1 MVGLDR
7 MAENNEFLREVDED
21 YRRDRILQIWKRY
34 SGVIIALAVLL
45 VAGVA
50 GWRYWQAQQHAAAE
64 AASVQ
69 FDDANRLAKDGKVA
83 EADKAFD
90 ALEAQAPA
98 GYRLLAR
105 FRSAAETGKRDAAAG
120 AAEFDKL
127 ADDTALGDGLRDLAR
142 LRAALLRLDG
152 SNPDPAL
159 ANLQG
164 LAAGTPFRHTA
175 REMLGLAALKKG
187 DYEEA
192 GRWFDQIV
200 ADPDTPRA
208 LRDRIEVYA
217 ALVAGGPVTVTEA
230 KPEPAAPPP
239 PITR

>member
-1 MVGLDR
+1 

-34 SGVIIALAVLL
+34 SGVIIALAVLV

-50 GWRYWQAQQHAAAE
+50 GWRYWQAQQRAAAE
-64 AASVQ
+64 VASVQ

-90 ALEAQAPA
+90 ALEAQGPA

-105 FRSAAETGKRDAAAG
+105 FRAAAETGKRDAAAG

-127 ADDTALGDGLRDLAR
+127 ADDTGLGDGLRDLAR

-152 SNPDPAL
+152 PNPDPAQ

-200 ADPDTPRA
+200 ADPDTPRN

-217 ALVAGGPVTVTEA
+217 AIVAGGPVTVTEA

>member
-1 MVGLDR
+1 
-7 MAENNEFLREVDED
+7 MAENDEFIREVDED
-21 YRRDRILQIWKRY
+21 YRRDKVLEIWRRY

-50 GWRYWQAQQHAAAE
+50 GWRYWQNQQRVASE
-64 AASVQ
+64 TASVQ
-69 FDDANRLAKDGKVA
+69 FDEANRLAREGKA
-83 EADKAFD
+83 SEADKAFD
-90 ALEAQAPA
+90 ALETQGPA

-105 FRSAAETGKRDAAAG
+105 FRAAAETAKRDPGAG

-127 ADDTALGDGLRDLAR
+127 AGDTGLGDGLRDLAR

-152 SNPDPAL
+152 TEPDPAL

-187 DYEEA
+187 DFEEA

-200 ADPDTPRA
+200 ADPDTPRS
-208 LRDRIEVYA
+208 LRERIEVYA
-217 ALVAGGPVTVTEA
+217 AIVAGGPATVTEA
-230 KPEPAAPPP
+230 KPEHAAPPP

>member
-1 MVGLDR
+1 

-34 SGVIIALAVLL
+34 SGVIIALAVLV

-50 GWRYWQAQQHAAAE
+50 GWRYWQNQQRVAAE

-69 FDDANRLAKDGKVA
+69 FDDANRLARDGKVA

-105 FRSAAETGKRDAAAG
+105 FRAAAEAGKRDPAAG
-120 AAEFDKL
+120 AAAFDKL

-152 SNPDPAL
+152 QDPDAAL
-159 ANLQG
+159 TNLQG

-187 DYEEA
+187 DYEDA

-200 ADPDTPRA
+200 ADPDTPRN
-208 LRDRIEVYA
+208 LRERIEVYA
-217 ALVAGGPVTVTEA
+217 AIVAGGPVTVTEA

>member
-1 MVGLDR
+1 
-7 MAENNEFLREVDED
+7 MAENDEFIREVDED
-21 YRRDRILQIWKRY
+21 YRRDKVLEIWRRY

-50 GWRYWQAQQHAAAE
+50 GWRYWQNQQRVAAE
-64 AASVQ
+64 TASIQ
-69 FDDANRLAKDGKVA
+69 FDEANRLAREGKTG

-90 ALEAQAPA
+90 ALETQGPA

-105 FRSAAETGKRDAAAG
+105 FRAAAETAKRDPGVGAAA
-120 AAEFDKL
+120 FDQL
-127 ADDTALGDGLRDLAR
+127 AGDTGLGDGLRDLAR

-152 SNPDPAL
+152 TEPDPAL

-175 REMLGLAALKKG
+175 REMLGLSALKKG
-187 DYEEA
+187 DFEEA

-200 ADPDTPRA
+200 ADPDTPRS
-208 LRDRIEVYA
+208 LRERIEVYA
-217 ALVAGGPVTVTEA
+217 AIVAGGPATVTEA

>member
-1 MVGLDR
+1 M
-7 MAENNEFLREVDED
+7 MAENNEFIREVDED

-45 VAGVA
+45 VVGVA
-50 GWRYWQAQQHAAAE
+50 GWRYWQNQQRVAAE
-64 AASVQ
+64 TASVQ
-69 FDDANRLAKDGKVA
+69 FDEANRLARDGKVA
-83 EADKAFD
+83 EADTVFD
-90 ALEAQAPA
+90 ALEQQGPA

-105 FRSAAETGKRDAAAG
+105 FRSAAETAKRDPEAG
-120 AAEFDKL
+120 AKDFDTL
-127 ADDTALGDGLRDLAR
+127 AGDSGLGDGLRDLAR
-142 LRAALLRLDG
+142 LRAALLRLD
-152 SNPDPAL
+152 SPNPDPAL

-187 DYEEA
+187 DFEEA
-192 GRWFDQIV
+192 GRWFDQLS
-200 ADPDTPRA
+200 ADPETPRN
-208 LRDRIEVYA
+208 LRERIEVYA

-230 KPEPAAPPP
+230 KPEVAAPPP

>member
-1 MVGLDR
+1 
-7 MAENNEFLREVDED
+7 MAENDEFIREVDED
-21 YRRDRILQIWKRY
+21 YRRDKVLQIWRRY

-50 GWRYWQAQQHAAAE
+50 GWRYWQNEQRAAAE
-64 AASVQ
+64 TASAQ
-69 FDDANRLAKDGKVA
+69 FDQANRLAREGRTG

-90 ALEAQAPA
+90 ALEAQGPA

-105 FRSAAETGKRDAAAG
+105 FRAAAEAAKRDAGAG

-127 ADDTALGDGLRDLAR
+127 AADTGLGDGLRDLAR

-152 SNPDPAL
+152 TEPDPAL

-175 REMLGLAALKKG
+175 REMLGLAALRKG
-187 DYEEA
+187 DFEEA

-200 ADPDTPRA
+200 ADPDTPRN
-208 LRDRIEVYA
+208 LRERIEVYA
-217 ALVAGGPVTVTEA
+217 AIVAGGPVSVTEA

-239 PITR
+239 ITR

>member
-1 MVGLDR
+1 MP
-7 MAENNEFLREVDED
+7 ENNEFIREVDED
-21 YRRDRILQIWKRY
+21 YRRDKIIQIWRRY
-34 SGVIIALAVLL
+34 SGVIIALAVLA

-50 GWRYWQAQQHAAAE
+50 GWRYWQNQQRVAAE
-64 AASVQ
+64 TASVQ
-69 FDDANRLAKDGKVA
+69 FDQANRLAREGKA
-83 EADKAFD
+83 SEADKAFD
-90 ALEAQAPA
+90 QLEAQGPA

-105 FRSAAETGKRDAAAG
+105 LRAAAETAKRDGAAG

-127 ADDTALGDGLRDLAR
+127 AGDASLGDGLRDLAR
-142 LRAALLRLDG
+142 LRAALIRVDE
-152 SNPDPAL
+152 PDPGPAL
-159 ANLQG
+159 ASLQG

-175 REMLGLAALKKG
+175 REMLGLAALRKG
-187 DYEEA
+187 DYEDA

-208 LRDRIEVYA
+208 LRERIEVYA
-217 ALVAGGPVTVTEA
+217 AIVAGGPVTVTEA

>member
-1 MVGLDR
+1 M

-34 SGVIIALAVLL
+34 SGVIIALAVLV

-50 GWRYWQAQQHAAAE
+50 GWRYWQTQQRAAAE
-64 AASVQ
+64 TASVQ

-83 EADKAFD
+83 EADKVFD
-90 ALEAQAPA
+90 ALEAQGPA

-127 ADDTALGDGLRDLAR
+127 ADDTGLGDGLRDLAR

-200 ADPDTPRA
+200 ADPDTPRN
-208 LRDRIEVYA
+208 LRERIEVYA
-217 ALVAGGPVTVTEA
+217 AIVAGGPVTVTEA
-230 KPEPAAPPP
+230 KPEAAAPPP

>member
-1 MVGLDR
+1 
-7 MAENNEFLREVDED
+7 MAQNDEFIREVDED
-21 YRRDRILQIWKRY
+21 YRRDKVLQIWRRY

-50 GWRYWQAQQHAAAE
+50 GWRYWQNQQRVAAE
-64 AASVQ
+64 TASVQ
-69 FDDANRLAKDGKVA
+69 FDQANRLAREGKTG

-90 ALEAQAPA
+90 ALEAQGPA

-105 FRSAAETGKRDAAAG
+105 FRAAAETAKRDASAG
-120 AAEFDKL
+120 AAEFDRL
-127 ADDTALGDGLRDLAR
+127 AGDTGLGDGLRDLAR

-152 SNPDPAL
+152 TQPDPAL

-175 REMLGLAALKKG
+175 REMLGLAALRKG
-187 DYEEA
+187 DFEEA

-200 ADPDTPRA
+200 ADPDTPRN
-208 LRDRIEVYA
+208 LRERIEVYA
-217 ALVAGGPVTVTEA
+217 AIVAGGPVTVTEA

-239 PITR
+239 PTR

>member
-1 MVGLDR
+1 M

-34 SGVIIALAVLL
+34 SGVIIALAVLV

-50 GWRYWQAQQHAAAE
+50 GWRYWQTQQRAAAE
-64 AASVQ
+64 TASVQ
-69 FDDANRLAKDGKVA
+69 FDEANRLAKDGKVA
-83 EADKAFD
+83 EADKVFD
-90 ALEAQAPA
+90 ALEAQGPA

-127 ADDTALGDGLRDLAR
+127 ADDTGLGDGLRDLAR

-200 ADPDTPRA
+200 ADPDTPRN
-208 LRDRIEVYA
+208 LRERIEVYA
-217 ALVAGGPVTVTEA
+217 AIVAGGPVTVTEA
-230 KPEPAAPPP
+230 KPEAAAPPP

>member
-1 MVGLDR
+1 
-7 MAENNEFLREVDED
+7 MAQNDEFIREVDED
-21 YRRDRILQIWKRY
+21 YRRDKVLQIWRRY

-50 GWRYWQAQQHAAAE
+50 GWRYWQNQQRVAAE
-64 AASVQ
+64 TASVQ
-69 FDDANRLAKDGKVA
+69 FDQANRLAREGKTG

-90 ALEAQAPA
+90 ALEAQGPA

-105 FRSAAETGKRDAAAG
+105 FRAAAETAKRDASAG

-127 ADDTALGDGLRDLAR
+127 AGDTGLGDGLRDLAR

-152 SNPDPAL
+152 TQPDPAL

-175 REMLGLAALKKG
+175 REMLGLAALRKG
-187 DYEEA
+187 DFEEA

-200 ADPDTPRA
+200 ADPDTPRN
-208 LRDRIEVYA
+208 LRERIEVYA
-217 ALVAGGPVTVTEA
+217 AIVAGGPVTVTEA

-239 PITR
+239 PTR

>member
-1 MVGLDR
+1 

-50 GWRYWQAQQHAAAE
+50 GWRYWQNQQRVAAE
-64 AASVQ
+64 TASVQ
-69 FDDANRLAKDGKVA
+69 FDDANRLAKDGKAA

-90 ALEAQAPA
+90 ALEAQGPA

-105 FRSAAETGKRDAAAG
+105 FRAAAEAGKRDAAAG
-120 AAEFDKL
+120 AKEFDTL
-127 ADDTALGDGLRDLAR
+127 ADDSGLGDGLRDLAR

-187 DYEEA
+187 DFEDA

-200 ADPDTPRA
+200 ADPETPRN
-208 LRDRIEVYA
+208 LRERIEVYA
-217 ALVAGGPVTVTEA
+217 AIVAGGPVTVTEA
-230 KPEPAAPPP
+230 KTEAAAPPP

>member
-1 MVGLDR
+1 
-7 MAENNEFLREVDED
+7 MAQNNEFIREVDED
-21 YRRDRILQIWKRY
+21 YRRDRILQIWRRY
-34 SGVIIALAVLL
+34 SGVIIAVAVLL

-50 GWRYWQAQQHAAAE
+50 GWRYWEAQQRAAAE
-64 AASVQ
+64 TASVQ
-69 FDDANRLAKDGKVA
+69 FDDANRLAREGKTA
-83 EADKAFD
+83 EADKAYD
-90 ALEAQAPA
+90 ALEAQGPA

-105 FRSAAETGKRDAAAG
+105 FRSAAETAKADPAKG
-120 AAEFDKL
+120 AAEYDKL
-127 ADDTALGDGLRDLAR
+127 AEDTALGDGLRDLAR
-142 LRAALLRLDG
+142 LRAALIRMDG
-152 SNPDPAL
+152 ADPAPAL
-159 ANLQG
+159 ASLQG

-200 ADPDTPRA
+200 ADPETPRN
-208 LRDRIEVYA
+208 LRERIEVYA
-217 ALVAGGPVTVTEA
+217 AIVAGGPVTVTEA

>member
-1 MVGLDR
+1 
-7 MAENNEFLREVDED
+7 MAENNEFIREVDDD
-21 YRRDRILQIWKRY
+21 YRRDKILQIWRRY

-50 GWRYWQAQQHAAAE
+50 GWRYWQNEQRVAAE
-64 AASVQ
+64 TASVQ
-69 FDDANRLAKDGKVA
+69 FDQANRLAREGKNA

-90 ALEAQAPA
+90 QLEAQGPA

-105 FRSAAETGKRDAAAG
+105 FRAAAETAKRDPAAG
-120 AAEFDKL
+120 AAEFDAL
-127 ADDTALGDGLRDLAR
+127 AADTGLGDGLRDLAR

-152 SNPDPAL
+152 SDADPAL

-187 DYEEA
+187 DFEEA

-200 ADPDTPRA
+200 ADPDTPRN
-208 LRDRIEVYA
+208 LRERIEVYA
-217 ALVAGGPVTVTEA
+217 AIVAGGPVTVTEA
-230 KPEPAAPPP
+230 KAEPAAPPP